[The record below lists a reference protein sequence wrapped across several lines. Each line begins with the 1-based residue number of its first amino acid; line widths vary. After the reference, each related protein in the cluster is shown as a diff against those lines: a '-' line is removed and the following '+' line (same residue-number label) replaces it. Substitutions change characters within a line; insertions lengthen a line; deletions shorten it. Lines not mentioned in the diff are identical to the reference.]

1 MAESKFLNGRVVK
14 RTLPALTPPTAPGAP
29 VLKRLLLP
37 QGELAQFWDGE
48 HPINYI
54 AYIEL
59 RPGTVRGNHYHKAKF
74 EHVYVVQGELTLL
87 VEDVQTH
94 ERDSVPVQGGE
105 LVSIPTMVAH
115 ALHVASSGSAV
126 EFSPERFDLV
136 DTYKFAISDR

>member
-14 RTLPALTPPTAPGAP
+14 RTLRTLTPPTAPGAP

-48 HPINYI
+48 QPISYI

-59 RPGTVRGNHYHKAKF
+59 RAGTVRGNHYHKDKE
-74 EHVYVVQGELTLL
+74 EHVYVVTGELTLL

-94 ERDSVPVQGGE
+94 ERDSVPLKGGD
-105 LVSIPTMVAH
+105 LVSIPTMLAH
-115 ALHVASSGSAV
+115 TLRVSASGSAI
-126 EFSPERFDLV
+126 EF
-136 DTYKFAISDR
+136 

>member
-1 MAESKFLNGRVVK
+1 MAESKFLNERIVK

-48 HPINYI
+48 QPINYI

-59 RPGTVRGNHYHKAKF
+59 RPGTVRGNHYHKIKE
-74 EHVYVVQGELTLL
+74 EHVYVMQGELTLL
-87 VEDVQTH
+87 LEDVQTH
-94 ERDSVPVQGGE
+94 DRDSVPLKGGE
-105 LVSIPTMVAH
+105 LVTIPTFVAH
-115 ALHVASSGSAV
+115 ALRVSANGSAV
-126 EFSPERFDLV
+126 EFSPARFDPV